1 MKPKLLVFQQFV
13 AVLLPL
19 ELLYLKDIHQFQDE
33 ENKSILQLMVA
44 KVVHNK
50 SVTFDPDIDKRKY
63 FALMQWVKHKL
74 AAIDVDLS
82 LEHIN
87 QLDSRIMTDTVD
99 AETEKQ
105 LLTLLKSPA
114 SAYYF
119 VRLYDLMLNFRQY
132 LLIRM
137 RFKEHHLV
145 NEWLLKNAEAYQ
157 RSQLVYAEL
166 HQASLEITR
175 EYKEGVV
182 PSRDW
187 ASWLGELFR
196 DKALDGLNR
205 YFALVR
211 LSFWH
216 YNHRS
221 YQQLL
226 PFYDELEQAFA
237 EGQFYSKRILANY
250 YSNRLLLHAQLDQL
264 EEATKYGYLS
274 IRGRNADYIYYIN
287 NLSAILLRQNKSK
300 AALDLMR
307 QAFPELKHYNNF
319 HNRTGFVA
327 LFVRCLNETDQP
339 QEGEK
344 YAENFLNAYKELVFE
359 QQWHKIFSSYL
370 QALLFQ
376 HKYAKLI
383 RIVRLNKLMEKELH
397 YRKRQHYLPALSW
410 YYALALFRE
419 GRLEQEELLQQLQ
432 EAAFTVATDQHRKSQ
447 LIQLADELKRW
458 SPEVFEKL
466 KSILN
471 HREIYS

>member
-1 MKPKLLVFQQFV
+1 MKPKLQVFNQFV
-13 AVLLPL
+13 AVLLPH
-19 ELLYLKDIHQFQDE
+19 ELHYLKEIHQFQDE
-33 ENKSILQLMVA
+33 ENKSILAQMVE
-44 KVVHNK
+44 KVVHNQL
-50 SVTFDPDIDKRKY
+50 VHFDAEIDKRKY
-63 FALMQWVKHKL
+63 FALIQWVKHKL

-82 LEHIN
+82 FEHIN

-99 AETEKQ
+99 ADTEKQ
-105 LLTLLKSPA
+105 LLTLLKFTP

-119 VRLYDLMLNFRQY
+119 VKVYDLMLNFRQY

-137 RFKEHHLV
+137 RFREHKLV
-145 NEWLLKNAEAYQ
+145 NEWLTNHTLAYE
-157 RSQLVYAEL
+157 RSKAIYSEL
-166 HQASLEITR
+166 HQASLEITL
-175 EYKEGVV
+175 EYKEGVL

-187 ASWLGELFR
+187 ANWLGEVFR

-211 LSFWH
+211 LTFWH

-226 PFYDELEQAFA
+226 PFYDELEVAFG

-264 EEATKYGYLS
+264 EEAAAYGYLS

-287 NLSAILLRQNKSK
+287 NLSAILLRKNMPK
-300 AALDLMR
+300 AALELMR
-307 QAFPELKHYNNF
+307 QAFQELKHYNNF

-327 LFVRCLNETDQP
+327 LFVRCLNETAQP

-344 YAENFLNAYKELVFE
+344 YAENFLNAYKEQVFE
-359 QQWHKIFSSYL
+359 QRWHLLFSSYL
-370 QALLFQ
+370 QALLLQQKF
-376 HKYAKLI
+376 AKLI
-383 RIVRLNKLMEKELH
+383 RIVRVNKLMEKEQH

-419 GRLEQEELLQQLQ
+419 GHLEQDELLQQLK
-432 EAAFTVATDQHRKSQ
+432 EAAFTVATDKHRKSQ
-447 LIQLADELKRW
+447 LFQLVDELKKW
-458 SPEVFEKL
+458 APSVFEKL
-466 KSILN
+466 KSMLV
-471 HREIYS
+471 EIDVV

>member
-1 MKPKLLVFQQFV
+1 MKPKLQVFQQFV
-13 AVLLPL
+13 AVLLPH
-19 ELLYLKDIHQFQDE
+19 ELHYLKDIHQFQDE
-33 ENKSILQLMVA
+33 ENKSILGLMVD

-50 SVTFDPDIDKRKY
+50 AVVFDPGIDKRKY
-63 FALMQWVKHKL
+63 FALIQWVKHKL

-99 AETEKQ
+99 AEVEKQ
-105 LLTLLKSPA
+105 LLALLKSPT

-137 RFKEHHLV
+137 RFREHKLV
-145 NEWLLKNAEAYQ
+145 DAWLSKNAGAYA
-157 RSQLVYAEL
+157 RSQAVYAEL
-166 HQASLEITR
+166 HQASLEITL

-187 ASWLGELFR
+187 ANWLGEVYR

-211 LSFWH
+211 LTFWH

-226 PFYDELEQAFA
+226 PFYDELEQAFS

-264 EEATKYGYLS
+264 DEAANYGYLS

-287 NLSAILLRQNKSK
+287 NLSAILLRKNKPK
-300 AALDLMR
+300 AALELMR

-344 YAENFLNAYKELVFE
+344 YAENFLNAYKEQVFE
-359 QQWHKIFSSYL
+359 QRWHLLFSSYL
-370 QALLFQ
+370 QSLLFQ
-376 HKYAKLI
+376 HKFSKLI
-383 RIVRLNKLMEKELH
+383 RVVRLNKLMEKEQA

-419 GRLEQEELLQQLQ
+419 GRMEKQELLQQLQ
-432 EAAFTVATDQHRKSQ
+432 EAAFTVKTDAHRKLQ
-447 LIQLADELKRW
+447 LLQLADELKKW
-458 SPEVFEKL
+458 APEVFEKL
-466 KSILN
+466 KSRLN
-471 HREIYS
+471 DNGLKS

>member
-1 MKPKLLVFQQFV
+1 MKPKLQVFQQFV
-13 AVLLPL
+13 AVLLPH
-19 ELLYLKDIHQFQDE
+19 ELRYLNDIHQFQDE
-33 ENKSILQLMVA
+33 ENKSILELMVA
-44 KVVHNK
+44 RVVHNK
-50 SVTFDPDIDKRKY
+50 SVNFNPAIDKRKY
-63 FALMQWVKHKL
+63 FALIQWVKHKL
-74 AAIDVDLS
+74 AAIDVDQS
-82 LEHIN
+82 FEHIN

-105 LLTLLKSPA
+105 LLALLKYPA

-137 RFKEHHLV
+137 RFREHQLV
-145 NEWLLKNAEAYQ
+145 NDWLTKNAAAYKK
-157 RSQLVYAEL
+157 SQSVYADL
-166 HQASLEITR
+166 HQASTEITQA
-175 EYKEGVV
+175 YKEGIV

-187 ASWLGELFR
+187 ASWLGDVFR

-211 LSFWH
+211 LTFWH
-216 YNHRS
+216 YNYRT

-226 PFYDELEQAFA
+226 PFYDELEQAF
-237 EGQFYSKRILANY
+237 EVGQFYSKRILANY

-264 EEATKYGYLS
+264 EEAASYGYLS

-287 NLSAILLRQNKSK
+287 NLSAILLRQNKPK
-300 AALDLMR
+300 AALELMR

-339 QEGEK
+339 HEGEK
-344 YAENFLNAYKELVFE
+344 YAENFLNAYKEQVFE
-359 QQWHKIFSSYL
+359 QRWHLLFSSYL

-376 HKYAKLI
+376 HKYSKLI
-383 RIVRLNKLMEKELH
+383 RVVRLNKLMEKEQQ

-419 GRLEQEELLQQLQ
+419 GRMEQEELLQQLQ
-432 EAAFTVATDQHRKSQ
+432 EAAFTVATDQHRKAQ
-447 LIQLADELKRW
+447 LIQLAEEIKRW
-458 SPEVFEKL
+458 APEVVEKL
-466 KSILN
+466 KSIL
-471 HREIYS
+471 IDKGVKS